1 MGDTVEFRGALLA
14 EDTNLLMICIEGLTD
29 SLSWNE
35 ITCQEMRKEREIL
48 GQILEEFH
56 PY

>member
-1 MGDTVEFRGALLA
+1 MGDTVELRGALLA
-14 EDTNLLMICIEGLTD
+14 EDTNLLMICIEGLTET
-29 SLSWNE
+29 LSWNE